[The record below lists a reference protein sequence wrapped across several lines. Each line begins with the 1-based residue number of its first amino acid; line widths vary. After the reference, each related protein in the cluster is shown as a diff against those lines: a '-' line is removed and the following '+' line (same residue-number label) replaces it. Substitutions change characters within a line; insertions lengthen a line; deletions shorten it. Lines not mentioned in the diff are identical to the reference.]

1 MLSLVVLAV
10 IPKLLIAQ
18 DFDERSVL
26 EPTRL
31 SRVAL
36 DSGAETQAVGTPA
49 LVESR
54 ESIAQIAAVRVKS
67 NGEHHRGVRVSL
79 KTSNQADHLY
89 RVFR

>member
-1 MLSLVVLAV
+1 MPGLVALAV
-10 IPKLLIAQ
+10 IPNLLLAQ
-18 DFDERSVL
+18 NIDERSVS

-31 SRVAL
+31 SGVAL

-67 NGEHHRGVRVSL
+67 LRSRKRNI
-79 KTSNQADHLY
+79 T
-89 RVFR
+89 